1 MVSLKNTL
9 IELSKRVGVD
19 YIIEESNNKDWTIYK
34 LANGSA
40 FALRKWSGKLTH
52 YTTIND
58 LYGYKDDYELPKNDD
73 GSPFFK
79 QIDYLDYQMRIGT
92 GFTISAYSNSLRN
105 TGQNTSDCTI
115 LALATASGTQDSWVN
130 LQIIGKWK

>member
-34 LANGSA
+34 LANGFA
-40 FALRKWSGKLTH
+40 FALRQWSGKLTH
-52 YTTIND
+52 YTAING
-58 LYGYKDDYELPKNDD
+58 LYGYKDEYDLPKNDD
-73 GSPFFK
+73 GAPFFK
-79 QIDYLDYQMRIGT
+79 QIDYLDYQMRIGN
-92 GFTISAYSNSLRN
+92 GFTISAYSNSSRN
-105 TGQNTSDCTI
+105 TGQNTSNCTI
-115 LALATASGTQDSWVN
+115 LALATASGTQYSWVN

>member
-9 IELSKRVGVD
+9 VELSKRVGVD
-19 YIIEESNNKDWTIYK
+19 HIIEESSNKEWTIYK

-40 FALRKWSGKLTH
+40 FALKQWSGKLTH
-52 YTTIND
+52 YTTING
-58 LYGYKDDYELPKNDD
+58 LYGYKDDYELPKNND

-92 GFTISAYSNSLRN
+92 GFTISAYSNSSRN